1 MIECDGLAGP
11 PTPQQASCSQGTTTT
26 PEPTT
31 GLVSNNIF
39 FFHFVAYFQ
48 VASVQCHRGR
58 QQKSGGRQLKQWG
71 WG

>member
-48 VASVQCHRGR
+48 VASVLSTGVGN
-58 QQKSGGRQLKQWG
+58 KKVGADN
-71 WG
+71 